1 MPPPQDHDDF
11 GFRELRNPLHRAH
24 DLENWYDHLS
34 VWDQFKEENRL
45 EYQDLRGILRG
56 GKDPSTFPLGR
67 MTRAIHLSLDEAMT
81 MMGGESL
88 NMGHAL
94 LAGIVPMLADL
105 VEYVGGFALL
115 GAGVGL
121 LGGPFDEVTVPG
133 GAATGAEF
141 GLWLFGR
148 VGLAKILYESATHL
162 DRFTALAKDATELA
176 VYAGEDR
183 AVKVES
189 DIHYAAK
196 LYAAAIAE
204 LWWVILQA
212 LILYLLKR
220 TAEIAG
226 KVAGNA
232 ATSAMKTEAYQ
243 KALAEVRKSTTKFGT
258 GFNDWF
264 DNNIE
269 RIQQALEKRE
279 KELEQARKGDSAS
292 NLEASAAARR
302 AQSYKDIDAYQ
313 KKYEA
318 LRDEAREDGNNRR
331 AGGYQ
336 AKVTEAVGERETTK
350 YIEQN
355 DPNLQMQQGFSPG
368 TGADQVYASYDAE
381 GNVTEYVVVEA
392 KGPGATLS
400 QDAAKGPQM
409 SQQWMNNTIKEMMKS
424 SDPNTRA
431 LGQSLQDA
439 MDDGE
444 PPITGKVIQA
454 LPGGGA
460 QELPSPVSIYNP
472 PQ

>member
-279 KELEQARKGDSAS
+279 RELKAAENADKGKATESTESSPKSNKSVPHTETRNGYEYTFDEQGRVAHVEGDLDSNPAQGRNTKAQLSAGGDDRLPTDEGGHFVGRRFDGPTDDFNHFAQDMNFNRGAYKSLENSWQRALDNGSEVHVDITPNYSGDSLRLDS
-292 NLEASAAARR
+292 LDVN
-302 AQSYKDIDAYQ
+302 YTIDGVPYQ
-313 KKYEA
+313 KTFI
-318 LRDEAREDGNNRR
+318 N
-331 AGGYQ
+331 Q
-336 AKVTEAVGERETTK
+336 
-350 YIEQN
+350 
-355 DPNLQMQQGFSPG
+355 
-368 TGADQVYASYDAE
+368 
-381 GNVTEYVVVEA
+381 
-392 KGPGATLS
+392 
-400 QDAAKGPQM
+400 
-409 SQQWMNNTIKEMMKS
+409 
-424 SDPNTRA
+424 
-431 LGQSLQDA
+431 
-439 MDDGE
+439 
-444 PPITGKVIQA
+444 
-454 LPGGGA
+454 PGG
-460 QELPSPVSIYNP
+460 Q
-472 PQ
+472 